1 MNNTQKVI
9 KYLVTFLALML
20 IFFIVYIPFMF
31 ISSAINGIHKVLFVT
46 LPSDLIMENAE
57 LDNLDFSKISIDVS
71 SSNITVND
79 GSEFNVKS
87 NNDKIKFEVI
97 GDTLYVKENGNRR
110 KSNDYKLNLTIPKEM
125 INLLDVKVANGNI
138 NVENVIINELNID
151 IKHGDVN
158 IDNSIFNET
167 SSNLKMGNFNFDGKI
182 NESIYINNNIG
193 DITLMVNDNIENY
206 KIKINKGIGKVEID
220 NKEVSD
226 NKIVGTGLNFI
237 NISGGIGTITVN
249 FMESR

>member
-1 MNNTQKVI
+1 MNNTQKII

-31 ISSAINGIHKVLFVT
+31 ISSAINGIHKVLFDT
-46 LPSDLIMENAE
+46 LPSDLIVENAE

-79 GSEFNVKS
+79 GSKFNVKS

-97 GDTLYVKENGNRR
+97 GDTFYVKETGNRR
-110 KSNDYKLNLTIPKEM
+110 KSNDYKLILTIPKEM
-125 INLLDVKVANGNI
+125 INLLNVKVSNGNI

-182 NESIYINNNIG
+182 NESI
-193 DITLMVNDNIENY
+193 
-206 KIKINKGIGKVEID
+206 
-220 NKEVSD
+220 
-226 NKIVGTGLNFI
+226 
-237 NISGGIGTITVN
+237 ISPILIIILVI
-249 FMESR
+249 

>member
-97 GDTLYVKENGNRR
+97 GDTLYVKENGNR

-206 KIKINKGIGKVEID
+206 KVNTTNVIGSVLINGKNNENVNNGDKMISVK
-220 NKEVSD
+220 N
-226 NKIVGTGLNFI
+226 IVGS
-237 NISGGIGTITVN
+237 ISVN
-249 FMESR
+249 F

>member
-31 ISSAINGIHKVLFVT
+31 ICSTINGIHKVLFVT

-182 NESIYINNNIG
+182 NESIYINSNIG

-206 KIKINKGIGKVEID
+206 KVNTSNIIGSVLINGKNNHVINNGD
-220 NKEVSD
+220 KMISVKNK
-226 NKIVGTGLNFI
+226 VGS
-237 NISGGIGTITVN
+237 ISVN
-249 FMESR
+249 F

>member
-9 KYLVTFLALML
+9 KYLVTFLALMV
-20 IFFIVYIPFMF
+20 IFFMIYIPFMF
-31 ISSAINGIHKVLFVT
+31 ISSAINGIYNVLFVT
-46 LPSDLIMENAE
+46 LPSDLIMENVE
-57 LDNLDFSKISIDVS
+57 LDNLDFSKISIDVG

-97 GDTLYVKENGNRR
+97 GDTLYVKENGKKR
-110 KSNDYKLNLTIPKEM
+110 KKSTDYKLKLSIPKEM
-125 INLLDVKVANGNI
+125 INLLDIKVANGNVNI
-138 NVENVIINELNID
+138 ENVNINELNFD

-206 KIKINKGIGKVEID
+206 KVNTSNIIGSVLINGKINENVNNGDKMISVKNKVG
-220 NKEVSD
+220 S
-226 NKIVGTGLNFI
+226 
-237 NISGGIGTITVN
+237 ISVN
-249 FMESR
+249 F

>member
-57 LDNLDFSKISIDVS
+57 LDNLNFSKISIDVS

-87 NNDKIKFEVI
+87 NNNKIKFEVI
-97 GDTLYVKENGNRR
+97 GDTLYVKENGNR

-206 KIKINKGIGKVEID
+206 KVNTTNIIGSVLINGKNNENVNNGDKMISVK
-220 NKEVSD
+220 N
-226 NKIVGTGLNFI
+226 IVGS
-237 NISGGIGTITVN
+237 ISVN
-249 FMESR
+249 F

>member
-97 GDTLYVKENGNRR
+97 GDTLYVKENGNR

-167 SSNLKMGNFNFDGKI
+167 SFNLKMGNFNFDGKI

-206 KIKINKGIGKVEID
+206 KVNTTNIIGSVLINGKNNENVNNGDKMISVK
-220 NKEVSD
+220 N
-226 NKIVGTGLNFI
+226 IVGS
-237 NISGGIGTITVN
+237 ISVN
-249 FMESR
+249 F

>member
-79 GSEFNVKS
+79 GSKFNVKS
-87 NNDKIKFEVI
+87 NNNKIKFEVI
-97 GDTLYVKENGNRR
+97 GDTLYVKENGNR

-206 KIKINKGIGKVEID
+206 KVNTTNIIGSVLINGKNNENVNNGDKMISVK
-220 NKEVSD
+220 N
-226 NKIVGTGLNFI
+226 IVGS
-237 NISGGIGTITVN
+237 ISVN
-249 FMESR
+249 F

>member
-97 GDTLYVKENGNRR
+97 GDTLYVKENGNR

-167 SSNLKMGNFNFDGKI
+167 SFNLKMGNFNFDGKI

-206 KIKINKGIGKVEID
+206 KVNTTNVIGSVLINGKNNENVNNGDKMISVK
-220 NKEVSD
+220 N
-226 NKIVGTGLNFI
+226 IVGS
-237 NISGGIGTITVN
+237 ISVN
-249 FMESR
+249 F

>member
-97 GDTLYVKENGNRR
+97 GDTLYVKENGNR

-193 DITLMVNDNIENY
+193 DITLMVNDDIENY
-206 KIKINKGIGKVEID
+206 KVNTTNIIGSVLINGKNNENVNNGDKMISVK
-220 NKEVSD
+220 N
-226 NKIVGTGLNFI
+226 IVGS
-237 NISGGIGTITVN
+237 ISVN
-249 FMESR
+249 F

>member
-31 ISSAINGIHKVLFVT
+31 TCSAINGIHKVLFAT

-125 INLLDVKVANGNI
+125 INLLDVKVANGNT

-182 NESIYINNNIG
+182 NESIYINSNIG

-206 KIKINKGIGKVEID
+206 MVDTSNIIGSVLINGKNNENVNNGDKIISVKNK
-220 NKEVSD
+220 
-226 NKIVGTGLNFI
+226 VGS
-237 NISGGIGTITVN
+237 ISVN
-249 FMESR
+249 F

>member
-31 ISSAINGIHKVLFVT
+31 ISSAINGIHKVLFDT
-46 LPSDLIMENAE
+46 LPSDLIVENAE

-206 KIKINKGIGKVEID
+206 KVNTSNIIGSVLINGKINENVNNGDKMISVKNKVG
-220 NKEVSD
+220 S
-226 NKIVGTGLNFI
+226 
-237 NISGGIGTITVN
+237 ISVN
-249 FMESR
+249 F

>member
-97 GDTLYVKENGNRR
+97 GDTLYVKENGNR

-167 SSNLKMGNFNFDGKI
+167 SSNLKIGNFNFDGKI

-206 KIKINKGIGKVEID
+206 KVNTANIIGSVLINGKNNENVNNGDKMISVK
-220 NKEVSD
+220 N
-226 NKIVGTGLNFI
+226 IVGS
-237 NISGGIGTITVN
+237 ISVN
-249 FMESR
+249 F

>member
-57 LDNLDFSKISIDVS
+57 LDNLNFSKISIDVS

-87 NNDKIKFEVI
+87 NNDKIKFEVV
-97 GDTLYVKENGNRR
+97 GDTLYVKENGNR

-206 KIKINKGIGKVEID
+206 KVNTTNIIGSVLINGKNNENVNNGDKMISVK
-220 NKEVSD
+220 N
-226 NKIVGTGLNFI
+226 IVGS
-237 NISGGIGTITVN
+237 ISVN
-249 FMESR
+249 F

>member
-31 ISSAINGIHKVLFVT
+31 ISSVINGIHKVLFVT
-46 LPSDLIMENAE
+46 LPSNLIMENVE

-125 INLLDVKVANGNI
+125 INLLDVKVANGNV

-182 NESIYINNNIG
+182 NESIYINSNIG

-206 KIKINKGIGKVEID
+206 MVNTSNIIGSVLINGKNNENVNNGDKMISVK
-220 NKEVSD
+220 NK
-226 NKIVGTGLNFI
+226 VGS
-237 NISGGIGTITVN
+237 ISVN
-249 FMESR
+249 F

>member
-79 GSEFNVKS
+79 GSKFNVKS
-87 NNDKIKFEVI
+87 NNNKIKFEVI
-97 GDTLYVKENGNRR
+97 GDTLYVKENGNR

-206 KIKINKGIGKVEID
+206 KVNTTNIIGSVVINGKNNENVNNGDKMISVK
-220 NKEVSD
+220 N
-226 NKIVGTGLNFI
+226 IVGS
-237 NISGGIGTITVN
+237 ISVN
-249 FMESR
+249 F

>member
-1 MNNTQKVI
+1 MNNTQKII

-31 ISSAINGIHKVLFVT
+31 ISSAINGIHKVLFDT
-46 LPSDLIMENAE
+46 LPSDLIVENAE

-193 DITLMVNDNIENY
+193 DITLMVNDNIGNY
-206 KIKINKGIGKVEID
+206 KVNTSNIIGSVLINGKINENVNNGDKMITVK
-220 NKEVSD
+220 
-226 NKIVGTGLNFI
+226 NKIGS
-237 NISGGIGTITVN
+237 ISVN
-249 FMESR
+249 F

>member
-79 GSEFNVKS
+79 GSKFNVKS
-87 NNDKIKFEVI
+87 NNNKIKFEVI
-97 GDTLYVKENGNRR
+97 GDTLYVKENGNR
-110 KSNDYKLNLTIPKEM
+110 KSNNYKLNLTIPKEM

-206 KIKINKGIGKVEID
+206 KVNTTNIIGSVVINGKNNENVNNGDKMISVK
-220 NKEVSD
+220 N
-226 NKIVGTGLNFI
+226 IVGS
-237 NISGGIGTITVN
+237 ISVN
-249 FMESR
+249 F

>member
-57 LDNLDFSKISIDVS
+57 LDNLNFSKISIDVS

-87 NNDKIKFEVI
+87 NNDKIKFEVV
-97 GDTLYVKENGNRR
+97 GDTLYVKENGNR

-151 IKHGDVN
+151 IKHGDLN

-206 KIKINKGIGKVEID
+206 KVNTTNIIGSVLINGKNNENVNNGDKMISVK
-220 NKEVSD
+220 N
-226 NKIVGTGLNFI
+226 IVGS
-237 NISGGIGTITVN
+237 ISVN
-249 FMESR
+249 F

>member
-9 KYLVTFLALML
+9 KYLVTFLALIL

-97 GDTLYVKENGNRR
+97 GDTLYVKENGNR

-206 KIKINKGIGKVEID
+206 KVNTTNIIGSVLINGKNNENVNNGDKMISVK
-220 NKEVSD
+220 N
-226 NKIVGTGLNFI
+226 IVGS
-237 NISGGIGTITVN
+237 ISVN
-249 FMESR
+249 F

>member
-87 NNDKIKFEVI
+87 NNNKIKFEVI
-97 GDTLYVKENGNRR
+97 GDTLYVKENGNR

-206 KIKINKGIGKVEID
+206 KVNTTNIIGSVLINGKNNENVNNGDKMISVK
-220 NKEVSD
+220 N
-226 NKIVGTGLNFI
+226 IVGS
-237 NISGGIGTITVN
+237 ISVN
-249 FMESR
+249 F

>member
-97 GDTLYVKENGNRR
+97 GDTLYVKENGNR

-125 INLLDVKVANGNI
+125 INLFDVKVANGNI

-206 KIKINKGIGKVEID
+206 KVNTTNIIGSVLINGKNNENVNNGDKMISVK
-220 NKEVSD
+220 N
-226 NKIVGTGLNFI
+226 IVGS
-237 NISGGIGTITVN
+237 ISVN
-249 FMESR
+249 F

>member
-97 GDTLYVKENGNRR
+97 GDTLYVKENGNR

-182 NESIYINNNIG
+182 NASIYINNNIG

-206 KIKINKGIGKVEID
+206 KVNTTNIIGSVLINGKNNENVNNGDKMISVK
-220 NKEVSD
+220 N
-226 NKIVGTGLNFI
+226 IVGS
-237 NISGGIGTITVN
+237 ISVN
-249 FMESR
+249 F

>member
-57 LDNLDFSKISIDVS
+57 LDNLNFSKISIDVS

-97 GDTLYVKENGNRR
+97 GDTLYVKENGNR

-206 KIKINKGIGKVEID
+206 KVNTTNIIGSVLINGKNNENVNNGDKMISVK
-220 NKEVSD
+220 N
-226 NKIVGTGLNFI
+226 IVGS
-237 NISGGIGTITVN
+237 ISVN
-249 FMESR
+249 F

>member
-9 KYLVTFLALML
+9 KYLVIFLALML

-97 GDTLYVKENGNRR
+97 GDTLYVKENGNR

-167 SSNLKMGNFNFDGKI
+167 SFNLKMGNFNFDGKI

-206 KIKINKGIGKVEID
+206 KVNTTNVIGSVLINGKNNENVNNGDKMISVK
-220 NKEVSD
+220 N
-226 NKIVGTGLNFI
+226 IVGS
-237 NISGGIGTITVN
+237 ISVN
-249 FMESR
+249 F

>member
-31 ISSAINGIHKVLFVT
+31 ICSAINGIHKVLFDT

-97 GDTLYVKENGNRR
+97 GDTLYVKETGNRR

-125 INLLDVKVANGNI
+125 INLFNVKVAKGNI

-206 KIKINKGIGKVEID
+206 KVNTSNIIGSVLINGKNNENVNNGDKMISV
-220 NKEVSD
+220 K
-226 NKIVGTGLNFI
+226 NKIGS
-237 NISGGIGTITVN
+237 ISVN
-249 FMESR
+249 F

>member
-31 ISSAINGIHKVLFVT
+31 ISSAINGIHKVLFIT
-46 LPSDLIMENAE
+46 LPSDLIMENVE

-79 GSEFNVKS
+79 GSKFNVKS

-125 INLLDVKVANGNI
+125 INLLDVKVGNGNI

-182 NESIYINNNIG
+182 NEYIYVNNNIG

-206 KIKINKGIGKVEID
+206 KVNTSNIIGSVLINGKNNENVNNGDKMISV
-220 NKEVSD
+220 K
-226 NKIVGTGLNFI
+226 NKIGS
-237 NISGGIGTITVN
+237 ISVN
-249 FMESR
+249 F

>member
-9 KYLVTFLALML
+9 KYLVTFLALIL

-31 ISSAINGIHKVLFVT
+31 ICSAINGIHKVLFVT
-46 LPSDLIMENAE
+46 LRNDLIMENAE

-87 NNDKIKFEVI
+87 NNEKIKFEVI

-193 DITLMVNDNIENY
+193 DITLMVNDDIENY
-206 KIKINKGIGKVEID
+206 KVNTTNIIGSVLINGKNNENVNNGDKMISV
-220 NKEVSD
+220 K
-226 NKIVGTGLNFI
+226 NKIGS
-237 NISGGIGTITVN
+237 ISVN
-249 FMESR
+249 F

>member
-31 ISSAINGIHKVLFVT
+31 TSSAINGIHKVLFAT

-167 SSNLKMGNFNFDGKI
+167 SCNLKMGNFNFDGKI

-206 KIKINKGIGKVEID
+206 TVDTSNIIGSVLINGKNNENVNNGDKMISV
-220 NKEVSD
+220 K
-226 NKIVGTGLNFI
+226 NKIGS
-237 NISGGIGTITVN
+237 ISVN
-249 FMESR
+249 F

>member
-97 GDTLYVKENGNRR
+97 GDTLYVKENGNR

-125 INLLDVKVANGNI
+125 INLLDVKVVNGNI

-206 KIKINKGIGKVEID
+206 KVNTTNIIGSVLINGKNNENVNNGDKMISVK
-220 NKEVSD
+220 N
-226 NKIVGTGLNFI
+226 IVGS
-237 NISGGIGTITVN
+237 ISVN
-249 FMESR
+249 F

>member
-31 ISSAINGIHKVLFVT
+31 ISSAINGIHKVLFDT

-97 GDTLYVKENGNRR
+97 GDTLYVKETGNRR

-206 KIKINKGIGKVEID
+206 KVNTSNIIGSVLINGKNNENVNNGDKMISV
-220 NKEVSD
+220 K
-226 NKIVGTGLNFI
+226 NKIGS
-237 NISGGIGTITVN
+237 ISVN
-249 FMESR
+249 F

>member
-87 NNDKIKFEVI
+87 NNDKIKFEVV
-97 GDTLYVKENGNRR
+97 GDTLYVKENGNR

-206 KIKINKGIGKVEID
+206 KVNTTNIIGSVLINGKNNENVNNGVKMISVK
-220 NKEVSD
+220 N
-226 NKIVGTGLNFI
+226 IVGS
-237 NISGGIGTITVN
+237 ISVN
-249 FMESR
+249 F